1 MAMSLDSRPAM
12 CSRSRPREHRL
23 KHHRRPR
30 RSRPLPSRR
39 RSPSNHLHA
48 HEQNPDCRQ
57 FPPVLCER
65 RRLAFRSTTTIN
77 LDDFSGFAPST
88 NLNKPLPPPPMSGLS
103 ASLNLASIPLPPTDD
118 SGTTPYSPFAATST
132 PAPAPSSSS
141 SSQAFTDVLLRPE
154 QLLPGSRSGAAV
166 DDDDAAD
173 IEEQR
178 LARQSLPRV
187 TLPYERFRQACYHSH
202 SRSSSLAP
210 HLFGQCLG
218 LSLLRV
224 CACHRPVQPNYDD
237 DRASQLSAKLLVRP
251 RVWQRLRGV
260 SLDRCCCLRAC
271 SLHHCIESV
280 SHNGSGSLVVPLS
293 HDPTR
298 CLQ

>member
-1 MAMSLDSRPAM
+1 MSLDSRPAM

-132 PAPAPSSSS
+132 PSPAPSSSSS

-154 QLLPGSRSGAAV
+154 QLLPGARSGAAL

-202 SRSSSLAP
+202 IPPPNYSSPIINTASTSSPSLATASATP
-210 HLFGQCLG
+210 SPVGSTTLAPEPEQI
-218 LSLLRV
+218 SERERV
-224 CACHRPVQPNYDD
+224 RVQVPNELHRSRNSPDTN
-237 DRASQLSAKLLVRP
+237 A
-251 RVWQRLRGV
+251 
-260 SLDRCCCLRAC
+260 
-271 SLHHCIESV
+271 
-280 SHNGSGSLVVPLS
+280 
-293 HDPTR
+293 
-298 CLQ
+298 